1 MGMIRLFPIDGSTQ
15 KLHDKDWIMQPR
27 TKEGIGFRENHSRWG
42 GMKGQDQEEKRIF
55 LEGTIDNIAITGIV
69 MTITAD
75 NTTNTETTDM
85 RVAVYT
91 IEEKLRTF

>member
-15 KLHDKDWIMQPR
+15 KLHDKDWIMQPL
-27 TKEGIGFRENHSRWG
+27 TEEGTGFRENQSRWG